1 MKKFLRE
8 NWLWIAIP
16 LVVVLGVLV
25 WLIAFGSD
33 ASSDFNYPLF

>member
-1 MKKFLRE
+1 MRRFLRE

-25 WLIAFGSD
+25 WLIAFGGD
-33 ASSDFNYPLF
+33 AIPDVYPIF